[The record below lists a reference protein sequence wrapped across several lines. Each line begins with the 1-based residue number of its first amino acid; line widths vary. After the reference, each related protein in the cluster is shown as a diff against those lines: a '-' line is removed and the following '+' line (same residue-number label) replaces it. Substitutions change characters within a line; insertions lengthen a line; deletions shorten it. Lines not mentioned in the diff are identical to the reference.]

1 MRPNELTGNRYGRL
15 VATSRYTNDTHG
27 KARWLCKC
35 DCGKE
40 AVVAGAKLKNGHTK
54 SCGCMKIE
62 MFTAMARNKKPANTI
77 CMVDGCNR
85 KASGKYCGMHRAR
98 LQRGG
103 SLEIKRRHNGTG
115 SIGKNGY
122 VDIRIDGR
130 RVYEHVLVAERAL
143 GKPLPKGAI
152 VHHMNCDRKDNR
164 PENLVICPNE
174 AYHRLIHK
182 RMRKMGGG
190 HV

>member
-1 MRPNELTGNRYGRL
+1 MRPNDLTGIKYGRL
-15 VATSRYTNDTHG
+15 VPISRYTNDTHG
-27 KARWLCKC
+27 HARWLCKC

-40 AVVAGAKLKNGHTK
+40 AVVVGVKLKNGHTK
-54 SCGCMKIE
+54 SCGCLKIE
-62 MFTAMARNKKPANTI
+62 RLTAMARNKKPANTI

-85 KASGKYCGMHRAR
+85 KAAGKYCGTHRAR
-98 LQRGG
+98 LLRIG
-103 SLEIKRRHNGTG
+103 SLEIKRRQNGSG

-122 VDIRIDGR
+122 VDMRIDGR

-143 GKPLPKGAI
+143 GKLLPKGAI

-182 RMRKMGGG
+182 RMKKMGVGC
-190 HV
+190 V